1 MTFWSANNVEPTRQY
16 RFIISTNS
24 DVWWWAKSCDKPS
37 FDIESQEHKLINHKF
52 KYPGV
57 LTWNDVKVTI
67 VDVGEKVN
75 ELIGSLKDSG
85 YYYPSDVSSRVD
97 GLTKFKANNAA
108 TLLRPDNDDK
118 EGTNMLI
125 SQMDSEGIAIEE
137 WELKNVWVKAIT
149 FGSLDYSS
157 DEMVTID
164 ITFVYDWASFSV
176 PKKTDS

>member
-57 LTWNDVKVTI
+57 VTWNDVKITI
-67 VDVGEKVN
+67 VDVGEKAN
-75 ELIGSLKDSG
+75 ELIKSLKDSG
-85 YYYPSDVSSRVD
+85 YYYPSDVSSGAD
-97 GLTKFKANNAA
+97 GLTKFKANNAY
-108 TLLRPDNDDK
+108 T
-118 EGTNMLI
+118 EGTNILI
-125 SQMDSEGIAIEE
+125 SQMDSEGVAIEE
-137 WELKNVWVKAIT
+137 WELKNAWVKAIT
-149 FGSLDYSS
+149 FGSLDYSN

-164 ITFVYDWASFSV
+164 ITFVYDWASFSAPNV
-176 PKKTDS
+176 DT